1 MPNKLGN
8 SCVMAS
14 VQNPGARKDHKP
26 SGRLASLF
34 LNHSGIASEV
44 TGKRYPPP
52 SSAPNPI
59 PAMSD
64 LAPQGKSL
72 SVGKP
77 KPIATKTPDIARNS
91 HPGLMASEEDERY
104 RYLLKHG
111 NLKKVEDED
120 KILYAE
126 LPQIPGVLVVYR
138 KPSERN
144 ANPERLNLDRRELT
158 RLPLLEG
165 EEKLRLLN
173 FQHNSIQKI
182 ENLVSLPNLIFLD
195 LYSNN
200 IREISGLHTVPT
212 LRVLMLGKN
221 HIDLIK
227 NLQVLVKLDVLD
239 LHSNQIA
246 VIENLGHLRELRVLN
261 LANNQINTV
270 ENLEG
275 LVSLTE
281 LNLRRN
287 RIETILGVES
297 LVKLQRLFLSN
308 NRLLDMEKI
317 GSLSRCPQLTE
328 LALDGNPLSTLKT
341 YFSAIIAICGQIKMI
356 DTKKV
361 TKELKDQAKVS
372 PQPAI
377 SLPIEE
383 PKKSSE
389 GAFST
394 EEQIATIQAEWK
406 AEISRLKA
414 KSINSFKL
422 RREMDGESLLKSGH
436 AELEGETQLF
446 LYGNSLE
453 VLEKPDFRATASQIT
468 FKYIR
473 FDQIVQQIPNIKR
486 YSNLQR
492 LVFSE
497 NNIHSFAHLAKLE
510 QIPALSALSLENN
523 DVCYTVLCRS
533 FVVYRFP
540 NLKEISGLEVTDS
553 DRTKAKQQFQI
564 FDQVLSTPSVL
575 LAKPQ
580 GETREVEKQNRV
592 KMRKNADFAAGFVE
606 DLLKKSIEMERKR
619 VELSRFWDALG
630 LAVTQKTTK
639 ELQGDNVISEQT
651 ISAEF

>member
-1 MPNKLGN
+1 
-8 SCVMAS
+8 
-14 VQNPGARKDHKP
+14 
-26 SGRLASLF
+26 
-34 LNHSGIASEV
+34 
-44 TGKRYPPP
+44 
-52 SSAPNPI
+52 
-59 PAMSD
+59 MSD

-328 LALDGNPLSTLKT
+328 LALDGNPLCTLKT
-341 YFSAIIAICGQIKMI
+341 YFSTIIAICGQIKMI

-389 GAFST
+389 GTFST
-394 EEQIATIQAEWK
+394 EEQITTIQAEWK

>member
-1 MPNKLGN
+1 
-8 SCVMAS
+8 
-14 VQNPGARKDHKP
+14 
-26 SGRLASLF
+26 
-34 LNHSGIASEV
+34 
-44 TGKRYPPP
+44 
-52 SSAPNPI
+52 
-59 PAMSD
+59 
-64 LAPQGKSL
+64 
-72 SVGKP
+72 
-77 KPIATKTPDIARNS
+77 
-91 HPGLMASEEDERY
+91 MASEEDERY

-200 IREISGLHTVPT
+200 IREIAGLHTVPT

-221 HIDLIK
+221 HIDVIK

-246 VIENLGHLRELRVLN
+246 AIENLEHLRELRVLN
-261 LANNQINTV
+261 LANNQIATL
-270 ENLEG
+270 ERLEG

-317 GSLSRCPQLTE
+317 GSLSHCPQLTE
-328 LALDGNPLSTLKT
+328 LALDGNPLCTLKT
-341 YFSAIIAICGQIKMI
+341 YLSGVIAICGQIKII

-361 TKELKDQAKVS
+361 TRELKDQAKVT
-372 PQPAI
+372 PQLAVALPA
-377 SLPIEE
+377 EE
-383 PKKSSE
+383 SKKSSE
-389 GAFST
+389 GNFST
-394 EEQIATIQAEWK
+394 EEQIATIQSEWK

-422 RREMDGESLLKSGH
+422 RREADGESLLKSGH
-436 AELEGETQLF
+436 AELEGESQLF

-453 VLEKPDFRATASQIT
+453 VLEKPDFRSTASQIT

-486 YSNLQR
+486 YSSLQR

-497 NNIHSFAHLAKLE
+497 NNIHSFAHIAKLE
-510 QIPALSALSLENN
+510 QIAALSALSLENN

-540 NLKEISGLEVTDS
+540 SLKEISGLEVTDS
-553 DRTKAKQQFQI
+553 DRSKAKQQFQI
-564 FDQVLSTPSVL
+564 FDQVLSAPSLL
-575 LAKPQ
+575 LAKQ
-580 GETREVEKQNRV
+580 AENREAEKLNRA
-592 KMRKNADFAAGFVE
+592 KMRKNADFATGFVE
-606 DLLKKSIEMERKR
+606 DLLKKSIETERKR
-619 VELSRFWDALG
+619 RELERLWDALG
-630 LAVTQKTTK
+630 LSVTEKTTK

-651 ISAEF
+651 ISGES